1 VRRCDCC
8 VIAKNSTSWLFQ
20 HRNRVDVNSVQI
32 SVSNSRTV
40 NGAVVIKVSDSI
52 RYLHTAS
59 VTDHF
64 SGSGRALGRVCVCL
78 CVRVR
83 TTTFKRNDL

>member
-1 VRRCDCC
+1 
-8 VIAKNSTSWLFQ
+8 
-20 HRNRVDVNSVQI
+20 
-32 SVSNSRTV
+32 
-40 NGAVVIKVSDSI
+40 VSDSI

-83 TTTFKRNDL
+83 TTTFKRNDLWPRYLPWL